1 MTRSLSHHTGNHR
14 CDHNAFSLVACPL
27 QTNAGVYCILMP
39 APCIFDLMS
48 KIFIPGLPSL
58 DESHPDYVPSLN
70 LGYRVKSKSARMEE
84 YAKSIERCVKK
95 SLLTDTTNVSSH
107 NIFAGELSIGKWGT
121 TFFI

>member
-1 MTRSLSHHTGNHR
+1 M
-14 CDHNAFSLVACPL
+14 
-27 QTNAGVYCILMP
+27 
-39 APCIFDLMS
+39 PCIFDLMS

-95 SLLTDTTNVSSH
+95 SLLTDSINVSLH
-107 NIFAGELSIGKWGT
+107 NIFAGELPSPVFSALTALVFNGHT
-121 TFFI
+121 T